1 MRTLRK
7 LSVLALLAGLVNSSN
22 VSAQLNDSS
31 NQLNLQASNLSV
43 QAFTP
48 ITPEQFANNI
58 LDNLKSQILSKVQG
72 RLTSVL
78 MGAMFGLSS
87 NNSGALSET
96 AIQQIRQVIKD
107 AIINADTHESQAL
120 LEALNL
126 SLNNYH
132 ESAKLGIIDHVML
145 SNLVSDSHK
154 LTTHRVFSK
163 NYNNQFF
170 MNTKIY
176 MMVSSLAIAIYTE
189 QYLQERVSKAY
200 ISSRAKEY
208 ATALERMKNEAIHYV
223 HSNVYMVSCGSYEYD
238 VKCEYWNGLRKNP
251 GYYKVTFSES
261 EYADDLPVLR
271 EQQTRNTYIKTLIEG
286 IDSSIM
292 KLKTL

>member
-1 MRTLRK
+1 MKTFKK
-7 LSVLALLAGLVNSSN
+7 LSVIAVLAGLVHASN
-22 VSAQLNDSS
+22 VSAQVIDPSS
-31 NQLNLQASNLSV
+31 QLTMQTSNVSA

-58 LDNLKSQILSKVQG
+58 LDNLKSKILSKVQG

-78 MGAMFGLSS
+78 MSAIFGFGS

-96 AIQQIRQVIKD
+96 ALQQIRQVIRD

-132 ESAKLGIIDHVML
+132 ESAKLGIFDHVML

-163 NYNNQFF
+163 SYNSQFF

-189 QYLQERVSKAY
+189 QFLQERVSKAY

-223 HSNVYMVSCGSYEYD
+223 HSNVYMVSCGPYEY
-238 VKCEYWNGLRKNP
+238 VVRCEYWNGLRKTP
-251 GYYKVTFSES
+251 GYYKEEFAES
-261 EYADDLPVLR
+261 DYADGLPILH
-271 EQQTRNTYIKTLIEG
+271 EQQIRDVYIQTLIEG
-286 IDSSIM
+286 IDSSIL